1 MTDYN
6 DGKWHGWNG
15 GECPVHPETQVD
27 AILMD
32 GSRPRGCGNSVAYD
46 LDWDHGPCEEDII
59 AFRVVKEYREP
70 LEVYLSEW
78 IQYDILSGKPC
89 AKSTWSECSP
99 DTPGAVLFREVI
111 E

>member
-15 GECPVHPETQVD
+15 GECPVHPKSVVEVALHRGVSLH
-27 AILMD
+27 AINA
-32 GSRPRGCGNSVAYD
+32 SRW
-46 LDWDHGPCEEDII
+46 DWSDDDCPII

-70 LEVYLSEW
+70 REVYLNEW
-78 IQYDILSGKPC
+78 SQYNVLSGKSY
-89 AKSTWSECSP
+89 AKSTWGECSP
-99 DTPGAVLFREVI
+99 DDKGAVLFREVI

>member
-1 MTDYN
+1 MTNYN
-6 DGKWHGWNG
+6 SGEWFGWNG
-15 GECPVHPETQVD
+15 GECPVHPDTVVEIVTTE
-27 AILMD
+27 
-32 GSRPRGCGNSVAYD
+32 GSSEGPALAFV
-46 LDWDHGPCEEDII
+46 WDESDHLNNWIV
-59 AFRVVKEYREP
+59 AFRVVKEYRES